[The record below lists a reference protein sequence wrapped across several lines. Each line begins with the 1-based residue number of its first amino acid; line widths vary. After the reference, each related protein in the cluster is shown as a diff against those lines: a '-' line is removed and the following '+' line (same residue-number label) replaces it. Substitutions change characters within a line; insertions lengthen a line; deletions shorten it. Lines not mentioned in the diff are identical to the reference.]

1 MKRRSILILIAA
13 LSCSALDLPSGAQAQ
28 DNTPIDETDR
38 SLRQKFLAPETA
50 DLKLTA
56 KERRRLETLAVGLHK
71 DQLSKEVL
79 AAYLNY
85 EPEAVAA
92 KPNVILC
99 SVPAGKDMIEMES
112 KNAYPRAEKPAS
124 LVREGN
130 RIKTGEKKAWD
141 DSDATELRG
150 KIRLSIQP
158 LPNSKL
164 ALMNTISSTYT
175 RARTSQRPSSWT
187 GGKAIE
193 TPFDFTFNYLP
204 GRAFRLIASYFNARI
219 SIDVEDGSLAKPLP
233 MAEMAPA
240 FVFATGLFSDYKTA
254 KDVRK
259 VDYLDLKP
267 EIEKNDGDKTGI
279 KFRMDCAFREQH
291 KDMKDKFWLLAVSDK
306 GELSLDKAIY
316 HFKKR
321 QDLATGN
328 IYYISDGD
336 EEKQHDSPDTV
347 FLTLPE
353 GEKTAVLTFYFISG
367 DGTQYSAQSITLS
380 AAAE

>member
-1 MKRRSILILIAA
+1 
-13 LSCSALDLPSGAQAQ
+13 
-28 DNTPIDETDR
+28 
-38 SLRQKFLAPETA
+38 
-50 DLKLTA
+50 
-56 KERRRLETLAVGLHK
+56 
-71 DQLSKEVL
+71 
-79 AAYLNY
+79 
-85 EPEAVAA
+85 
-92 KPNVILC
+92 
-99 SVPAGKDMIEMES
+99 
-112 KNAYPRAEKPAS
+112 
-124 LVREGN
+124 
-130 RIKTGEKKAWD
+130 
-141 DSDATELRG
+141 
-150 KIRLSIQP
+150 
-158 LPNSKL
+158 
-164 ALMNTISSTYT
+164 MNTISSTYT

-254 KDVRK
+254 KDIRK

-279 KFRMDCAFREQH
+279 KFRMDCAFRDQH

-328 IYYISDGD
+328 IYYISDGY
-336 EEKQHDSPDTV
+336 EGKQHDSPDTV